1 MKKVLIIIPAYNE
14 EESIDSVIE
23 NLEDKTGQ
31 LQYRVDYLVVNDCSK
46 DSTLTLLE
54 KNDRRYVSLPINLGI
69 GGGVQSG
76 YMYALRNDYDVAI
89 QMDGDGQH
97 DPEYLDRLVEPI
109 LQDECDLTIG
119 SRFIDKEGFQSTGL
133 RRFGIKWLSGL
144 IRISGRVKVLDVTSG
159 YRAAGRKVI
168 ALFAEDYAQDYPEPE
183 SIVMCSRLGC
193 RIKEIPVI
201 MQERQGGVSS
211 ISPLKSVYYMI
222 KVSMAILFAGI
233 IY

>member
-1 MKKVLIIIPAYNE
+1 MKKILIIIPAYNE
-14 EESIDSVIE
+14 EESIDSVIG
-23 NLEDKTGQ
+23 NLENKTGQ

-69 GGGVQSG
+69 GGGVQAG